1 MKEAIRHINRWWL
14 VSLLLVL
21 LTACSDSDSGGGN
34 SPDKPS
40 SADPVLTFY
49 VYAPERPMITRA
61 ADDVAANTYE
71 NAIYNLQIWVFETG
85 TNELVGYL
93 NPDTY
98 PTDDVMGTVYQMTV
112 SKHFANA
119 SPKPNVDV
127 YVVANANAAGLSSLG
142 ENTSREELEEA
153 KIGSDYFGV
162 GSPVT
167 NITTKGLPM
176 SGVLR
181 NQSIIGSEPVLTIGT
196 EETMA
201 KVRLLRAV
209 SKVRFVFSRET
220 GVSPVTITNITID
233 GNMIPTEE
241 YVFLEDNK
249 TYHIGQTYET
259 LAATLLKKATGEIK
273 YCDEPIDYVYTDQ
286 TSQDDYETLIDNG
299 VSEEKLT
306 QAGPYYFKESDKK
319 ISGMITYKVGNALPQ
334 SIPFFMTVE
343 DINKRFVRN
352 HSWIVYA
359 YYNGSSGEPII
370 TVWVDTNWQTGDY
383 FVIEN

>member
-1 MKEAIRHINRWWL
+1 
-14 VSLLLVL
+14 
-21 LTACSDSDSGGGN
+21 
-34 SPDKPS
+34 
-40 SADPVLTFY
+40 
-49 VYAPERPMITRA
+49 
-61 ADDVAANTYE
+61 
-71 NAIYNLQIWVFETG
+71 
-85 TNELVGYL
+85 
-93 NPDTY
+93 
-98 PTDDVMGTVYQMTV
+98 
-112 SKHFANA
+112 
-119 SPKPNVDV
+119 
-127 YVVANANAAGLSSLG
+127 
-142 ENTSREELEEA
+142 
-153 KIGSDYFGV
+153 
-162 GSPVT
+162 
-167 NITTKGLPM
+167 
-176 SGVLR
+176 
-181 NQSIIGSEPVLTIGT
+181 
-196 EETMA
+196 MA

-209 SKVRFVFSRET
+209 SKVRFVFSRKT

-233 GNMIPTEE
+233 GNMIPAEE

-273 YCDEPIDYVYTDQ
+273 YCDNPADYVYTDQ
-286 TSQDDYETLIDNG
+286 TSQAYETLIDNG

-334 SIPFFMTVE
+334 NIPFYMSVE